1 MVGVLAESRVP
12 YWHSQCFPQ
21 KAELFTQKLFVYGH
35 GIREST
41 KDAVAAAE
49 SSPSFDLKVRSMS
62 PDSGGSSLCGMEL
75 LADCVE
81 RCRDIGH
88 VLLISCQVPPQASS
102 LLRHPEVQ
110 GAQESIEASQSPR
123 AQNGEE
129 SEGEMRVIISEGW
142 GNFHS
147 WNIRD

>member
-21 KAELFTQKLFVYGH
+21 KAELFTQKLFAWAWDKGVNQGCC
-35 GIREST
+35 GSCR
-41 KDAVAAAE
+41 K
-49 SSPSFDLKVRSMS
+49 SSPSFDLKVRSVS
-62 PDSGGSSLCGMEL
+62 PDSGGSSLYGMEL

-81 RCRDIGH
+81 RCRDTGH
-88 VLLISCQVPPQASS
+88 VLLISCQVAPQASS

-110 GAQESIEASQSPR
+110 GAQESIEANQSPR

-142 GNFHS
+142 GNLHS